1 MADENLFYRLRS
13 LDRLLGDKWQEN
25 DGKSGELAKQ
35 EIYFASPSELN
46 DPMEGFS
53 NIVFKGD
60 KIVWHNFFKHY
71 VLCLERMYNT
81 YNSLGS
87 KEKLVDLSSL
97 PIYETYNIFLT
108 AKNKK
113 MFDGVYMDFKAE
125 YGEVIDKIAERTT
138 TITLYELHSYL
149 RVIHTFIF
157 DIIEKHYIPNIPFH
171 IKNDTEALN
180 KTNKNNIIQAINATE
195 QLKNK
200 SLKLNNDKQNTN
212 TVAIL
217 HEILKT
223 IIDSM
228 NLNPLLQHLTKNQR
242 FMQYSFPDTY
252 LQNLDKLMYPEYRVA
267 CFLKEAYNSSVWGHY
282 ADGHRGVCL
291 IFKSH
296 NKYLNLFGINPFSE
310 EKQNHTL
317 EFKAIHYKSFDKIDF
332 FENVCARLTGRELS
346 YWYQNE
352 NGEKSPIMSKIF
364 ANEDKW
370 RKKYWKKAEKRLLT
384 KTKDWKYEKEY
395 RLTINSFLK
404 DKIEGQERIF
414 KYNFND
420 LDGIIF
426 GINTPQDAKEK
437 IIDIVRQKCKN
448 NNRQEFNLYQAY
460 YCDKNK
466 NIQYVPLPKF
476 VLGFKAQSNNQNA
489 TNKAD

>member
-1 MADENLFYRLRS
+1 
-13 LDRLLGDKWQEN
+13 
-25 DGKSGELAKQ
+25 
-35 EIYFASPSELN
+35 
-46 DPMEGFS
+46 
-53 NIVFKGD
+53 
-60 KIVWHNFFKHY
+60 
-71 VLCLERMYNT
+71 
-81 YNSLGS
+81 
-87 KEKLVDLSSL
+87 
-97 PIYETYNIFLT
+97 
-108 AKNKK
+108 

-195 QLKNK
+195 QLENK
-200 SLKLNNDKQNTN
+200 SLKLNNDKQNTDTIAN
-212 TVAIL
+212 L

-364 ANEDKW
+364 ANEYKW

-476 VLGFKAQSNNQNA
+476 VLGFKVQSNNQNA